1 MGELLRTRNLKMVDV
16 RKYDG
21 VQDGMNAW
29 TFLGY
34 DIVSFDAEGKAVS
47 VLAEEETSYDVL
59 RPTYSETYKREVLDH
74 TGILVG
80 DIRVKVVDNRRVEE
94 SFLGEFPYTSK
105 EKIQKRLDRQ
115 KGFYFL
121 HYNDELKNAKVKSFG
136 SKINK

>member
-59 RPTYSETYKREVLDH
+59 RPTYSENHKREVLDH

-80 DIRVKVVDNRRVEE
+80 DIRVKVVENANLEE
-94 SFLGEFPYTSK
+94 SFLGVLPFTTK
-105 EKIQKRLDRQ
+105 KDIQKRLDRQ

-121 HYNDELKNAKVKSFG
+121 HYNDELKNAKVKSIG
-136 SKINK
+136 TK

>member
-1 MGELLRTRNLKMVDV
+1 MGDLLKTRDLKMVDI

-47 VLAEEETSYDVL
+47 VLADEETKYDVL
-59 RPTYSETYKREVLDH
+59 KPTYSEKHKREVLDH
-74 TGILVG
+74 AGIIVG
-80 DIRVKVVDNRRVEE
+80 DIRAKVVDNRRVEE
-94 SFLGEFPYTSK
+94 SFLGELPYTTK
-105 EKIQKRLDRQ
+105 ENIQERLDRQ

-121 HYNDELKNAKVKSFG
+121 HYNDEIKNAKVKSIG
-136 SKINK
+136 SK

>member
-1 MGELLRTRNLKMVDV
+1 MGDLLNTRSLRMVDV

-59 RPTYSETYKREVLDH
+59 SPTYSETYKREVLDH

-121 HYNDELKNAKVKSFG
+121 HYNDELKNAKVKSIG
-136 SKINK
+136 TK

>member
-1 MGELLRTRNLKMVDV
+1 MGDLLKTRDLKMVDI

-47 VLAEEETSYDVL
+47 VLADEETKYDVL
-59 RPTYSETYKREVLDH
+59 RPTYSEKHKREVLDH
-74 TGILVG
+74 AGIIVG
-80 DIRVKVVDNRRVEE
+80 DIRAKVVDNRRVEE
-94 SFLGEFPYTSK
+94 SFLGELPYTTK
-105 EKIQKRLDRQ
+105 ENIQERLDRQ

-121 HYNDELKNAKVKSFG
+121 HYNDEIKNAKVKSIG
-136 SKINK
+136 SK

>member
-1 MGELLRTRNLKMVDV
+1 MGDLLKTRNLKMVDI

-47 VLAEEETSYDVL
+47 VLADEETKYDVL
-59 RPTYSETYKREVLDH
+59 RPTYSEKHKREVLDH
-74 TGILVG
+74 AGIIVG
-80 DIRVKVVDNRRVEE
+80 DIRAKVVDNRRVEE
-94 SFLGEFPYTSK
+94 SFLGELPYTTK
-105 EKIQKRLDRQ
+105 ENIQERLDRQ

-121 HYNDELKNAKVKSFG
+121 HYNDEIKNAKVKSIG
-136 SKINK
+136 SK

>member
-1 MGELLRTRNLKMVDV
+1 MGDLLKTRNLKMVDI

-47 VLAEEETSYDVL
+47 VLADEETKYDVL
-59 RPTYSETYKREVLDH
+59 SPTYSEKHKREVLDH
-74 TGILVG
+74 AGIIVG
-80 DIRVKVVDNRRVEE
+80 DIRAKVVDNRRVEE
-94 SFLGEFPYTSK
+94 SFLGELPYTTK
-105 EKIQKRLDRQ
+105 ENIQERLDRQ

-121 HYNDELKNAKVKSFG
+121 HYNDEIKNAKVKSIG
-136 SKINK
+136 SK

>member
-1 MGELLRTRNLKMVDV
+1 MGDLLKTRNLKMVDI

-47 VLAEEETSYDVL
+47 VLADEETKYDVL
-59 RPTYSETYKREVLDH
+59 SPTYSEKHKREVLDYA
-74 TGILVG
+74 GIIVG
-80 DIRVKVVDNRRVEE
+80 DIRAKVVDNRRVEE
-94 SFLGEFPYTSK
+94 SFLGELPYTTK
-105 EKIQKRLDRQ
+105 KDIQERLDRQ

-121 HYNDELKNAKVKSFG
+121 HYNDEIKNAKVKSIG
-136 SKINK
+136 SK

>member
-1 MGELLRTRNLKMVDV
+1 MGDLLKTRNLKMVDI

-47 VLAEEETSYDVL
+47 VLADEETKYDVL
-59 RPTYSETYKREVLDH
+59 RPTYSEKHKREVLDH
-74 TGILVG
+74 AGIIVG
-80 DIRVKVVDNRRVEE
+80 DIRAKVVDNRRVEE
-94 SFLGEFPYTSK
+94 SFLGELPYTTK
-105 EKIQKRLDRQ
+105 KNIQERLDRQ

-121 HYNDELKNAKVKSFG
+121 HYNDEIKNAKGKSIG
-136 SKINK
+136 SK

>member
-1 MGELLRTRNLKMVDV
+1 MGDLLKTRNLKMVDI

-47 VLAEEETSYDVL
+47 VLADEETKYDVL
-59 RPTYSETYKREVLDH
+59 KPTYSEKHKCEVLNH
-74 TGILVG
+74 AGIIVG
-80 DIRVKVVDNRRVEE
+80 DIRAKVVDNRRVEE
-94 SFLGEFPYTSK
+94 SFLGELPYTTK
-105 EKIQKRLDRQ
+105 ENIQERLDRQ

-121 HYNDELKNAKVKSFG
+121 HYNDEIKSAKVKSIG
-136 SKINK
+136 SK